1 MRASLDQEIGKFV
14 RIGFTSNSN
23 YNVTKGRSSGGMY
36 QVLQM
41 TPLIDPYN
49 ADGTWKRTVDMPADR
64 GAWVY
69 TRDIIEANRER
80 MLSQTK
86 GFGSYNSIYGEVKA
100 PGIEGL
106 KYRINVGLNLV
117 MSTGGNYTGEGIN
130 NASLT
135 NPSTA
140 SINNSLR
147 TNWAVENLLTYDRVF
162 ADKHQVNVVAMYSAE
177 ETLYNRS
184 QVDAK
189 GLAEHLQWYNLGQA
203 SGEITVSP
211 GNQNYQRSG
220 LESYMGR
227 VMYSYDSRYML
238 SATVRS
244 DGSSRLSPGHKWHTY
259 PAVSAGWN
267 IKRKALWIMPIG
279 LAI

>member
-1 MRASLDQEIGKFV
+1 
-14 RIGFTSNSN
+14 
-23 YNVTKGRSSGGMY
+23 
-36 QVLQM
+36 
-41 TPLIDPYN
+41 
-49 ADGTWKRTVDMPADR
+49 
-64 GAWVY
+64 
-69 TRDIIEANRER
+69 
-80 MLSQTK
+80 
-86 GFGSYNSIYGEVKA
+86 
-100 PGIEGL
+100 

-267 IKRKALWIMPIG
+267 IKRESFMDNADWLGNLKLRVGYGQTSNQAVDP
-279 LAI
+279 